1 MKKIVVLPVL
11 AMCAALVFAG
21 EFTVS
26 GEVKTGLY
34 WEKTQDEGKEPEE
47 RLLFHSKDDA
57 GVSDD
62 LKSHHGRIRLNMEYF
77 NEKNIGFKLRLDW
90 LNWNN
95 MAKAPEW
102 PYAFGYGNFF
112 NDQLTVSIGKLGAS
126 PWGTGGPEMWKE
138 LETAVFGGMRIEY
151 KPSYVP
157 GLNAGF
163 VLSSWNGAQDQGWA
177 NDKPLTLLEILRETV
192 LGVSYT
198 NEWGHAR
205 IAYRFD
211 GEYDR
216 VSGNGA
222 SVSDE
227 EAEIAYRVEE
237 HILKNYLPGFQVWAL
252 GYLMGVGAKEDKSII
267 NIQNWLFAQY
277 NPDLFTAQIR
287 FGLDVIENRTILHI
301 KPSFHW
307 KFFDNLLNVGA
318 SFWFGQDFGE
328 GKMYPN
334 SPYLYMELEPKIQVN
349 FSSNAYVAFV
359 YNFRNEY
366 AYHTDPPKRQT
377 QWMNLRFGIFF

>member
-1 MKKIVVLPVL
+1 MKKIVLLPVL
-11 AMCAALVFAG
+11 ALCVVPVFAQD
-21 EFTVS
+21 FKVS

-47 RLLFHSKDDA
+47 KLLFHSKDDA
-57 GVSDD
+57 GVADE
-62 LKSHHGRIRLNMEYF
+62 LKSHHGRIRFNVEYF

-95 MAKAPEW
+95 TEKAPYW
-102 PYAFGYGNFF
+102 AYAFGYGNFF

-126 PWGTGGPEMWKE
+126 PWATGGPEMWKE
-138 LETAVFGGMRIEY
+138 LETATFGGMRIEY

-163 VLSSWNGAQDQGWA
+163 VLSSWNGGQDQGWA
-177 NDKPLTLLEILRETV
+177 NDKPLTLLEILRESV

-198 NEWGHAR
+198 HEWGHAR

-216 VSGNGA
+216 IPGNGA

-227 EAEIAYRVEE
+227 EAEIVYRVEE
-237 HILKNYLPGFQVWAL
+237 RILQDYLPGFQVWAL
-252 GYLMGVGAKEDKSII
+252 GYLLGVGATEDKSII
-267 NIQNWLFAQY
+267 LFQNWLFAQY
-277 NPDLFTAQIR
+277 DPELFTAQIR
-287 FGLDVIENRTILHI
+287 FGLDVIENRTVLHI
-301 KPSFHW
+301 KPSFYF
-307 KFFDNLLNVGA
+307 KFFDNLLNVGT
-318 SFWFGQDFGE
+318 SFWYGQDFGE

-349 FSSNAYVAFV
+349 FSSNAYAAFA
-359 YNFRNEY
+359 YNFRTEY